1 MSESAKMPVIL
12 VVDDTTS
19 LVSPWKAEVAK
30 FYKMINVVGWFEA
43 LSRLRE
49 YPDMGLVIVNLSLA
63 RVNGVEA
70 VTKIRE
76 KNRTLCMIVIAKPE
90 DQKKVQ
96 TAMQSGI
103 TDFLLMPFKA
113 EDLLAKMAKHCT
125 PAEVKA
131 EPEEP
136 AADSASSAPD
146 DLTGIK
152 EKYYQAQS
160 SFANGQMDDA
170 IKVYNEIVNEKKLKD
185 AHLKYAEE
193 SWFQMGR
200 CWLRKNDYNKAIEVF
215 KQFFNKAPKSQL
227 TRQALFYVGQA
238 YEALKD
244 PAKALNF
251 YAKVISLGS
260 TDSLANQARKQV
272 NKIQGND

>member
-1 MSESAKMPVIL
+1 MNTVL

-30 FYKMINVVGWFEA
+30 FYKTVNVVGWFEA
-43 LSRLRE
+43 LSRIRE
-49 YPDMGLVIVNLSLA
+49 TPDMALVIVNLSLQ

-70 VTKIRE
+70 VIKIRE
-76 KNRTLCMIVIAKPE
+76 KHRSVPIIVLAKPE
-90 DQKKVQ
+90 DQRNVQ
-96 TAMQSGI
+96 TVMQSGI
-103 TDFLLMPFKA
+103 NDFLLIPFKS
-113 EDLLAKMAKHCT
+113 EDLLAKMAKHSR

-131 EPEEP
+131 EIPEAAQEP
-136 AADSASSAPD
+136 KSSPGD
-146 DLTGIK
+146 ELSGIK
-152 EKYYQAQS
+152 EKFYQAQS
-160 SFANGQMDDA
+160 CFANSQFDEA
-170 IKVYNEIVNEKKLKD
+170 IRVYNEIVNEKKLRD

-200 CWLRKNDYNKAIEVF
+200 CWMRKNDFNKAIDVF
-215 KQFFNKAPKSQL
+215 KQFFTRAPKSQL
-227 TRQALFYVGQA
+227 TRQGLFYVGQA

-244 PAKALNF
+244 PAKAVNF

-272 NKIQGND
+272 NKIQGNG